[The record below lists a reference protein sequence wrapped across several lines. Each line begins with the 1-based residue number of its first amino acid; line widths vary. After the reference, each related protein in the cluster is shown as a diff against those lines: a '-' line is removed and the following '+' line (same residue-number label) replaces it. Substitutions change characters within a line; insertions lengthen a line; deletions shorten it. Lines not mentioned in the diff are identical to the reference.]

1 MTRCSLYRHFD
12 AVRARRDRENLK
24 TFVTV
29 TTKRR
34 RSPHNPTTVSPVG
47 YSANKMKV
55 SEVDRMWNAIGA
67 RLRANER
74 QEEALA
80 DLIAKLS
87 ARRDTLNTERKKLV
101 SL

>member
-12 AVRARRDRENLK
+12 AVRARRDREYLK

-47 YSANKMKV
+47 YSANGGHHVPIEK
-55 SEVDRMWNAIGA
+55 EVVTSQIQKCAEI
-67 RLRANER
+67 
-74 QEEALA
+74 
-80 DLIAKLS
+80 S
-87 ARRDTLNTERKKLV
+87 ASLCIQTSSAPRKGPLVVIKRRRV
-101 SL
+101 ASQ

>member
-34 RSPHNPTTVSPVG
+34 RSPHNLTTVSPVG
-47 YSANKMKV
+47 YSANGGHHDPT
-55 SEVDRMWNAIGA
+55 S
-67 RLRANER
+67 
-74 QEEALA
+74 QP
-80 DLIAKLS
+80 S
-87 ARRDTLNTERKKLV
+87 DTR
-101 SL
+101 